1 MYSDRATDYDNKIV
15 NCPEC
20 NSEKYTMEMDIG
32 DYVNGEWSPDVAYFH
47 CEDCGTDEPPY

>member
-1 MYSDRATDYDNKIV
+1 MYSHRATDYNNKVV

-32 DYVNGEWSPDVAYFH
+32 DYGCEDVAHFY
-47 CEDCGTDEPPY
+47 CEDCKTDEPPY

>member
-1 MYSDRATDYDNKIV
+1 MYSDRATDYDNKVV

-32 DYVNGEWSPDVAYFH
+32 DYGDPDVAYFY